1 MAGLGLSGLIS
12 GVDTASIVDQLMA
25 LERQGQTRSTYRQKH
40 TYAQANGL
48 DDVKTKL
55 TALKS
60 AATALRDVGTWTES
74 QSVSS
79 ADASRVGVTRTGG
92 APIGTY
98 GVRVTQLSSAAQ
110 KTYSWTES
118 AAATTLTLNDS
129 DGATAPVQLALPA
142 NAKIADVAAA
152 INGKSESP
160 VYAAV
165 VGEKLVL
172 SSRATGA
179 AADFSV
185 TGASLSAVQ
194 KSFEWTPSATP
205 GTITLDDADVG
216 TPAIDIAIAA
226 DATIADVA
234 QAIND
239 AASSPAT
246 AAVVNGKL
254 VLSGKANGAAGE
266 FSLGGTQLRATHPIP
281 GKDAKYFLDG
291 DPTEHSSPTN
301 IVKNA
306 VPGVTLTLKGTT
318 TDSVA
323 ITAGAPALDQDQ
335 IKSRVRAFVDAY
347 NGVVTLARTELA
359 EKKVLNPTS
368 DFQAG
373 QGALYGDT
381 GVISMQSRLRQ
392 AMGQRHT
399 GVGNAA
405 TLDDLSDIG
414 ISSGRIGGSVEEAKS
429 GLLRID
435 ETKLSAAIAGD
446 TQAVRRLFGGGSTPG
461 FAQDVE
467 KLVDSLT
474 ETIDTRV
481 EAINKQA
488 KRIGD
493 AITAAETRLEAK
505 QKRLTAQFA
514 AMESALG
521 SAQTQQT
528 WLTGQIAALTGSTKS

>member
-1 MAGLGLSGLIS
+1 MATLGLSGLVS
-12 GVDTASIVDQLMA
+12 GVDTASIVDQLMQ
-25 LERQGQTRSTYRQKH
+25 LERQGQTRTQYRQKH

-48 DDVKTKL
+48 TDVKTKL
-55 TALKS
+55 EALKS
-60 AATALRDVGTWTES
+60 AATALRDVGTWTEN
-74 QSVSS
+74 QSLTS
-79 ADASRVGVTRTGG
+79 ADASRVAVARTGG

-110 KTYSWTES
+110 KTYTWTES
-118 AAATTLTLNDS
+118 DSATTLTLDDTDS
-129 DGATAPVQLALPA
+129 ATQPVELAIPA
-142 NAKIADVAAA
+142 KAKIADVAAA
-152 INGKSESP
+152 INGKSGSP

-165 VGEKLVL
+165 VGDKLVL

-179 AADFSV
+179 AADF
-185 TGASLSAVQ
+185 TAAGASLSAVQ
-194 KSFEWTPSATP
+194 KSYEWTPGADP
-205 GTITLDDADVG
+205 ATITLDDADAG
-216 TPAIDIAIAA
+216 TPAIDIPIGAN
-226 DATIADVA
+226 ATIADVA

-239 AASSPAT
+239 AAGSPAT

-266 FSLGGTQLRATHPIP
+266 FSLTGAQLRGTQPIA
-281 GKDAKYFLDG
+281 GKDAKYFIDG
-291 DPTEHSSPTN
+291 DPVEHSSPTN
-301 IVKNA
+301 VVKDA
-306 VPGVTLTLKGTT
+306 IPGVTLTLKGTT
-318 TDSVA
+318 TESVG
-323 ITAGAPALDQDQ
+323 ITAGAPGLDQEQ
-335 IKSRVRAFVDAY
+335 VKTRIRAFVEAY
-347 NGVVTLARTELA
+347 NAVATLARTEVA

-392 AMGQRHT
+392 AMGQRYT

-405 TLDDLSDIG
+405 PLDDLTDVG
-414 ISSGRIGGSVEEAKS
+414 ISTGRIGGSAEEAKS

-435 ETKLSAAIAGD
+435 ETKLAAAVSGD
-446 TQAVRRLFGGGSTPG
+446 AQAVRRLLGGGSTPG

-474 ETIDTRV
+474 TTIDARV
-481 EAINKQA
+481 AAINKQA

-493 AITAAETRLEAK
+493 AITAAETRLTAK

-521 SAQTQQT
+521 TAQTQQT
-528 WLTGQIAALTGSTKS
+528 WLTGQISALTASKS